1 MLLAFQKSTRYT
13 VRMSTNALGVLNR
26 HFGFETFRPGQERV
40 VESLLAG
47 RSALAVFPTG
57 GGKSLC
63 YQLPALQIEGLT
75 LVVSPLIALMKDQI
89 DFLKR
94 RGIPAARLDS
104 TLTSAEAG
112 GVSEAIRN
120 GELKLL
126 YVAPERFNNERF
138 LAEMKHTKIG
148 LFAIDEAHCISEW
161 GHNFRPD
168 YLKLAETAKDIG
180 AERVLALTATAT
192 PSVVADICRSFQIE
206 EADAVVTG
214 FYRKNLT
221 FLTTQT
227 NPDERDQKL
236 SARLKEAPPG
246 PTIVYVTLQKTAEA
260 VAAMLCAQKLPARA
274 YHAGMDN
281 EVRTEVQD
289 WWMAQPS
296 GIVVATIAF
305 GMGIDKANVR
315 YVYHYN
321 LPKSL
326 ESYSQEIGRAGR
338 DELPSTVEL
347 FACADDIPA
356 LENFAYGDTPSAE
369 SIRSLVCEAF
379 SWPTD
384 SPIAVSP
391 YELSQRLDMRMLV
404 LRTALTYL
412 ELAGLI
418 RAGTPIYAGYEMKP
432 LVPLPSIFN
441 QFPGQHGDFVRSIFQ
456 IAKQGRTW
464 FSLNP
469 DTAARSLG
477 VERRRVVR
485 AMEVMEQKAL
495 VEVRAS
501 DVQTP
506 YRRLTNSLDPHKVAA
521 ELIQRFDR
529 REQQEIE
536 RIKRVVELVEH
547 EGCQVN
553 ALVGYFGESREEPC
567 GHCTTCLTKAR
578 QTLPPPTAHVIDLR
592 ESEVK
597 DLLEKCPPE
606 LREPRQLAKILCGLS
621 SPSFTKLKLT
631 REKLYGALE
640 QHRFA
645 DVVAWC
651 ERIRIP
657 RNNTQGLN
665 GI

>member
-1 MLLAFQKSTRYT
+1 
-13 VRMSTNALGVLNR
+13 MSTNTLGELTR
-26 HFGFETFRPGQERV
+26 IFGFEAFRPGQERV
-40 VESLLAG
+40 IEALLAG

-75 LVVSPLIALMKDQI
+75 LVVSPLIALMKGQI
-89 DFLKR
+89 DYLKG
-94 RGIPAARLDS
+94 RGIAAARLDS
-104 TLTSAEAG
+104 TLTSVEAG
-112 GVSEAIRN
+112 AASEAIRN

-168 YLKLAETAKDIG
+168 YLKLAETAVDIG
-180 AERVLALTATAT
+180 AERILALTATAT
-192 PSVVADICRSFQIE
+192 PSVVGDICRSFRIG
-206 EADAVVTG
+206 EADTVVTG

-221 FLTTQT
+221 LLTTPT
-227 NPDERDQKL
+227 NPQDRDQNL
-236 SARLKEAPPG
+236 SARLKEMPPG

-260 VAAMLCAQKLPARA
+260 VASMLAKQNLPARA
-274 YHAGMDN
+274 YHAGLDS

-289 WWMAQPS
+289 WWMAQRD

-356 LENFAYGDTPSAE
+356 LENFAYGDAPSPE

-379 SWPTD
+379 SWSTD
-384 SPIAVSP
+384 SPTAVSP
-391 YELSQRLDMRMLV
+391 FELSQRLDMRLLV

-412 ELAGLI
+412 ELMGLI

-432 LVPLPSIFN
+432 LIPLPDIFK
-441 QFPGQHGDFVRSIFQ
+441 QFPGPHGDFVRSIFEF
-456 IAKQGRTW
+456 AKKGRTW
-464 FSLNP
+464 FGLNP
-469 DTAARSLG
+469 DNAAKALG

-485 AMEVMEQKAL
+485 AMDVMEQRGL
-495 VEVRAS
+495 VEMRAS

-506 YRRLTNSLDPHKVAA
+506 YRRLETSLDPQQVAA
-521 ELIQRFDR
+521 ELVQRFDR

-553 ALVGYFGESREEPC
+553 ALVSYFGEMRSTPC
-567 GHCTTCLTKAR
+567 GHCTTCLTHAR
-578 QTLPPPTAHVIDLR
+578 QSLPPPISHVIDL
-592 ESEVK
+592 EASEFS
-597 DLLEKCPPE
+597 DLAHKCPAE
-606 LREPRQLAKILCGLS
+606 LRAPRQLAKILCGLS
-621 SPSFTKLKLT
+621 SPSFTQNKLT
-631 REKLYGALE
+631 RENLYGSLE

-651 ERIRIP
+651 EG
-657 RNNTQGLN
+657 QS
-665 GI
+665 